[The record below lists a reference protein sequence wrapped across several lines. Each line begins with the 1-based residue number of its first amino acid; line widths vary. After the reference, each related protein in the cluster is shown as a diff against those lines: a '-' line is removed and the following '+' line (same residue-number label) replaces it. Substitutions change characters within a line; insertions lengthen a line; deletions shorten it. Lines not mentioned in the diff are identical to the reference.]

1 MGVHDQLRLKRG
13 AEKQNSHNLAFPPL
27 LVLRVGRYLP
37 TLIFLGLTV
46 NLILPQLASVEE
58 SLQVIKT
65 MVLWAVL
72 LAALSQL
79 IRYMGSGYLLH
90 SIVATVNQKLSVPR
104 GALITLAAASIGLL
118 AGGPLGNGAA
128 TYRWVRKLGVSAEGS
143 GLAGTLPTFFNNTI
157 LVILG
162 VAGILELLA
171 AEELSSVQFST
182 FFLILIG
189 LGLGLAAVIW
199 GKHHRESFTSA
210 AVREAAFFS
219 RALHRP
225 YAPDATE
232 TVVCRIFAALD
243 LLENGGWKRPALGSL
258 LTTVFDMLTL
268 YFFFIAAGNPV
279 APCVLLV
286 GYGLPLL
293 FGRLAFLL
301 PGGVGIVES
310 TMAALYT
317 GLGVPGP
324 IAIVVI
330 LSYRI
335 FSFWI
340 PTFIGFPL
348 AAYLQR
354 K

>member
-1 MGVHDQLRLKRG
+1 MG
-13 AEKQNSHNLAFPPL
+13 AEKQNSRSLAFPPPL
-27 LVLRVGRYLP
+27 ILRTGRYIP
-37 TLIFLGLTV
+37 TLIFLGLAV

-72 LAALSQL
+72 LAALAQI

-90 SIVATVNQKLSVPR
+90 SIVANVNQKLSVFR

-128 TYRWVRKLGVSAEGS
+128 TYRWVRKLGVNAEAS
-143 GLAGTLPTFFNNTI
+143 GLAGTLPTLFNNTI
-157 LVILG
+157 LVVLG
-162 VAGILELLA
+162 VAGIVQLLA
-171 AEELSSVQFST
+171 AQELSSAQCFA
-182 FFLILIG
+182 FLLILAG
-189 LGLGLAAVIW
+189 LFLGLAAVSW
-199 GKHHRESFTSA
+199 GKHHREGFTA
-210 AVREAAFFS
+210 AVVREAAFFS
-219 RALHRP
+219 RTLRRP
-225 YAPDATE
+225 YTPHTTE
-232 TVVCRIFAALD
+232 IAVRQMFAALD
-243 LLENGGWKRPALGSL
+243 VLESGGWKRPALGAV
-258 LTTVFDMLTL
+258 LTTGFDMLTL
-268 YFFFIAAGNPV
+268 YFFFIAAGNQVSPS
-279 APCVLLV
+279 VLLV

-324 IAIVVI
+324 IAVVVI

>member
-1 MGVHDQLRLKRG
+1 MMG
-13 AEKQNSHNLAFPPL
+13 AEKQNFRSLAFPPT
-27 LVLRVGRYLP
+27 LVLRAGRYIP
-37 TLIFLGLTV
+37 TLVFLGLAV

-58 SLQVIKT
+58 SLYIIKT

-72 LAALSQL
+72 LAALAQI

-90 SIVATVNQKLSVPR
+90 SIVASVNQKLSVPR
-104 GALITLAAASIGLL
+104 GVLITLAAASIGLL
-118 AGGPLGNGAA
+118 AGGPHGNGAA

-143 GLAGTLPTFFNNTI
+143 GLAGTLPTIFNNTL

-162 VAGILELLA
+162 VAGMIQLLA
-171 AEELSSVQFST
+171 AQELSSAQF
-182 FFLILIG
+182 FVFLLTLIG
-189 LGLGLAAVIW
+189 MALSLAAVSW
-199 GKHHRESFTSA
+199 GKHNREGFTSA
-210 AVREAAFFS
+210 AVRKAAFFS
-219 RALHRP
+219 RAIHRQHTP
-225 YAPDATE
+225 AATE
-232 TVVCRIFAALD
+232 NAVHRMFAT
-243 LLENGGWKRPALGSL
+243 LEILEKGGWKRPVLGSVL
-258 LTTVFDMLTL
+258 IAGFDMLTL
-268 YFFFIAAGNPV
+268 YFFFIAAGNQVSPGI
-279 APCVLLV
+279 LLV

-293 FGRLAFLL
+293 FGRLAFVL

-310 TMAALYT
+310 TMAVLYT

-324 IAIVVI
+324 IAVVVI

-354 K
+354 E

>member
-1 MGVHDQLRLKRG
+1 MG
-13 AEKQNSHNLAFPPL
+13 AEKQNSHNLAFPPPLALRASHYL
-27 LVLRVGRYLP
+27 L
-37 TLIFLGLTV
+37 TLIFLGLAV

-72 LAALSQL
+72 LAALSQV

-128 TYRWVRKLGVSAEGS
+128 TYSWVRKLGISAEAS

-162 VAGILELLA
+162 AAGMIQLLA
-171 AEELSSVQFST
+171 ARELSSSETLV
-182 FFLILIG
+182 FLLVLGG
-189 LGLGLAAVIW
+189 LCLGLATVSW
-199 GKHHRESFTSA
+199 GKRHREGFTSA
-210 AVREAAFFS
+210 AVRKAAFFS

-225 YAPDATE
+225 YAPESAE
-232 TVVCRIFAALD
+232 TAVHRMFAALD
-243 LLENGGWKRPALGSL
+243 ALENGGWKRPALGSVL
-258 LTTVFDMLTL
+258 NIGFDMLTL
-268 YFFFIAAGNPV
+268 YFFFIAAGNQV
-279 APCVLLV
+279 GLSILLV

-293 FGRLAFLL
+293 LGRLAFLL
-301 PGGVGIVES
+301 PGGVGVVES
-310 TMAALYT
+310 SMAALYT

-324 IAIVVI
+324 IAVVVI
-330 LSYRI
+330 LSYRM

-340 PTFIGFPL
+340 PTFVGFPL